1 MSIDSSLYMHESD
14 KVALQALKAIPGF
27 TPLLKAYMKVW
38 SEQQFRIQNMATNI
52 RINEKQMPKYY
63 NMLFPICEK
72 LGIEVPELYLE
83 LNVKPNAYTSGDTK
97 PFIVLTSGLLDMF
110 PEELIPTILA
120 HECGHI
126 ACHHVLYRTMGSL
139 ILNGAIGFLGI
150 GELVTL
156 PVQVA
161 FYYWMR
167 CSELSADRAAM
178 ICDGTADKV
187 IEMCMRFA
195 GFTGDAKTEGNMAA
209 FMEQAVEYRNMMLD
223 SKWNKTLEFL
233 MFSHSDHPLNAVR
246 AYECNEWGKSREFM
260 QGISSFSKNVEGNSL
275 HTRMLPMNESNGYYM
290 VLHYQ
295 EVYDRLQEL
304 GFTNIELLR
313 ETRNNANRRPGQIIS
328 IIVDGKLGFE
338 KGKSYREDTKIR
350 ILYYEPQEETGLS
363 QIQKIQVPFSFS
375 GCSGRNYEVVVK
387 ELKEAGFTNIIV
399 KRNEDARKN
408 WLYKEKSIANITIGG
423 QTEFEKDSWFCA
435 NEEILIVYYSR
446 ETNEG

>member
-1 MSIDSSLYMHESD
+1 MSIDSSLYMHDSD

-52 RINEKQMPKYY
+52 RINEKQMSKYY

-97 PFIVLTSGLLDMF
+97 PFIVMTSGLLDTL
-110 PEELIPTILA
+110 PEELIPTVLA

-126 ACHHVLYRTMGSL
+126 ACHHVLYHTMGSL
-139 ILNGAIGFLGI
+139 ILNGATGFLGL

-195 GFTGDAKTEGNMAA
+195 GFTGDLKNEGNVDA
-209 FMEQAVEYRNMMLD
+209 FMEQAVEYRQMMQD
-223 SKWNKTLEFL
+223 SKWNKTLEFM
-233 MFSHSDHPLNAVR
+233 MFGRADHPLNAVR
-246 AYECNEWGKSREFM
+246 AYECNEWKKSKEFS
-260 QGISSFSKNVEGNSL
+260 QGISCLTQEEGIGSNL
-275 HTRMLPMNESNGYYM
+275 HTRLLPMAESNGYYM
-290 VLHYQ
+290 VLHYR
-295 EVYDRLQEL
+295 EAYRRLQEL

-313 ETRNNANRRPGQIIS
+313 ETRNTANRIPGQIIS
-328 IIVDGKLGFE
+328 IIVNGRLGFE
-338 KGKSYREDTKIR
+338 RGKSYAADVNIR
-350 ILYYEPQEETGLS
+350 ILYYEPQEEQAIP
-363 QIQKIQVPFSFS
+363 QIQKIQVPLSNV
-375 GCSGRNYEVVVK
+375 GYSGRNYEIVVK
-387 ELKEAGFTNIIV
+387 ELKEAGFTNFAV
-399 KRNEDARKN
+399 KKHEDARKS
-408 WLYKEKSIANITIGG
+408 WLYKKDSIASITIDS
-423 QTEFEKDSWFCA
+423 QTEFEKGAWFSTDA
-435 NEEILIVYYSR
+435 AIQIIYYSC
-446 ETNEG
+446 E